1 MTFAVS
7 LSVNARRDFDRAQA
21 YYEAEAPEQIDRF
34 IDEFFTTTRLVQDF
48 PHSAPA
54 VRGSARRASLR
65 VFPYQVWYRIR
76 ADADV
81 IEVIAVLHHRQNP
94 ERIAERLEGSQ

>member
-7 LSVNARRDFDRAQA
+7 LSFNAQRDFHRAQA
-21 YYEAEAPEQIDRF
+21 YYDAEAPEQTDRF
-34 IDEFFTTTRLVQDF
+34 IDEFFTTTRLIQDF

-65 VFPYQVWYRIR
+65 VFPYQVWYRVR
-76 ADADV
+76 SEADV
-81 IEVIAVLHHRQNP
+81 IEVIAVLHHRQDP
-94 ERIAERLEGSQ
+94 ERIAERLGGSE